1 MELSIKNE
9 YLLKKIFFSMVGTSV
24 ELVYLDVWF
33 WIDFRWRFHTRIT
46 FGRGVVSW
54 QSISA

>member
-1 MELSIKNE
+1 
-9 YLLKKIFFSMVGTSV
+9 MVGTSV

-33 WIDFRWRFHTRIT
+33 WIDFRWRFHTRIN